1 VSWVELSNGDL
12 PRVSNCMLW
21 PILLKTYAAAAA
33 LYFAVTVG
41 YVAWRLWL
49 RKKAT
54 PSSGDDR

>member
-1 VSWVELSNGDL
+1 
-12 PRVSNCMLW
+12 MLW
-21 PILLKTYAAAAA
+21 PILLKTYASAAA

-54 PSSGDDR
+54 PTSGEDR